1 MKNNSVKLK
10 TFKFLI
16 VIFSFSLLI
25 FNSTPVAA
33 QVIGNLEFLKGIVPC
48 GTSYASAP
56 CTVCHFYKLLQN
68 IINFL
73 LLTSTS
79 LVTLMAV
86 YIGFLFLFSGGSPKR
101 IEDAKSK
108 LWLLVWGLV
117 WVLGSWLV
125 LSTII
130 NSFTVIGKSSDF
142 PMPWNQISCEVSKGG
157 GNIGGGEIDFSDHI
171 FDDVHIAVDTETDV
185 VTVVDESE
193 GRTTTFD
200 LPTEGAG
207 IGLVREDYSNVF
219 IMGGDMSIQDA
230 EKLKKS
236 LDAAASMLP
245 AGYNIKDK
253 IIFVPIEKELNK
265 NLFGAAGGFRGK
277 GENIDGF
284 ISKNNVIIL
293 SDFANKFDEEENVT
307 ETIVHEL
314 AHVRA
319 NEIFR
324 AFGGD
329 SEWDGLYTGERHTVD
344 KNGFIIGPTQASTG
358 FVSNYAKTNASEDL
372 AESIAKA
379 TLALNGKAKAYTG
392 DSITDAV
399 LQEKYEYLKKNGL
412 IKDIPP
418 R

>member
-1 MKNNSVKLK
+1 MKHVTKI
-10 TFKFLI
+10 LI
-16 VIFSFSLLI
+16 ISLLLVVSSLL
-25 FNSTPVAA
+25 FVPMAQA
-33 QVIGNLEFLKGIVPC
+33 QVIGNWDFLDGIVPC

-73 LLTSTS
+73 LLMSTS

-86 YIGFLFLFSGGSPKR
+86 YIGFLFLFSGGSQKN
-101 IEDAKSK
+101 ITDAKSK

-125 LSTII
+125 LNTII
-130 NSFTVIGKSSDF
+130 NFFTIIGKTSEF
-142 PMPWNQISCEVSKGG
+142 PLPWNQISCEVSKGG
-157 GNIGGGEIDFSDHI
+157 GNTGGGEIDFSDHI

-193 GRTTTFD
+193 GLTTTFD

-207 IGLVREDYSNVF
+207 IAHVREQYPNVF
-219 IMGGDMSIQDA
+219 PMGGDMPIQDA

-236 LDAAASMLP
+236 LDAATSMLP

-253 IIFVPIEKELNK
+253 IILVPIDKELSK
-265 NLFGAAGGFRGK
+265 DLFVTAGGFRGK
-277 GENIDGF
+277 GENLDGF
-284 ISKNNVIIL
+284 ISKNNVIVL
-293 SDFANKFDEEENVT
+293 SDFANKFDEEENIT

-319 NEIFR
+319 KEIFG
-324 AFGGD
+324 ASIGD
-329 SEWDGLYTGERHTVD
+329 AEWDDLNTGDKKTVD
-344 KNGFIIGPTQASTG
+344 KDGFIIGIIEGPTG
-358 FVSNYAKTNASEDL
+358 FVSDYARTNAAEDL

-379 TLALNGKAKAYTG
+379 TLALNGKAKAYAG

-399 LQEKYEYLKKNGL
+399 LLEKYEYLKKNGL
-412 IKDIPP
+412 IKDVPP